1 MAFSNQSILS
11 FSMSY
16 CWVFLPPHNFG
27 GPMETMS
34 VFVHLVLQMP
44 LNEQYSEGKCYAVF
58 LCNCSS
64 VQKEWKNLYF
74 FYFDSFKFKGV
85 L

>member
-16 CWVFLPPHNFG
+16 YWAFMPPYHFW

-34 VFVHLVLQMP
+34 VFVH
-44 LNEQYSEGKCYAVF
+44 
-58 LCNCSS
+58 
-64 VQKEWKNLYF
+64 
-74 FYFDSFKFKGV
+74 
-85 L
+85 

>member
-16 CWVFLPPHNFG
+16 YWAHNFW

-34 VFVHLVLQMP
+34 VFVHLLIQMP
-44 LNEQYSEGKCYAVF
+44 LNELDGKGKCYAV

-64 VQKEWKNLYF
+64 VQKVMKIL
-74 FYFDSFKFKGV
+74 SFVDARGYERV
-85 L
+85 